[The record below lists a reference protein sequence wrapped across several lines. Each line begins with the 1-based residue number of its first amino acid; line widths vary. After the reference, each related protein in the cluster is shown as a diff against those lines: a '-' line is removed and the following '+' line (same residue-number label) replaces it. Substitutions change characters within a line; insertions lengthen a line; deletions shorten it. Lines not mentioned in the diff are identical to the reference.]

1 MKIAKAMT
9 IKICLLAALIFFPA
23 WAESETPK
31 LTPSV
36 QKVVY
41 HAQQLMQNKDYVKAE
56 TCLKKFIKKH
66 PKKAH
71 YLVEFTLANTLAA
84 TDKSREALQHYRT
97 AAILY
102 PEFAGAWQNAG
113 KIYFDLKEYEK
124 AGDSLLKA
132 YKLNKKSDPSLL
144 YYAAISYMMTKNKIK
159 ALPHLEYLVSGKA
172 GTPKTEWLE
181 ALLKVYMD
189 LKLDKKAFAVVH
201 RLIKENGDDPRWW
214 KILAQLHLQQN
225 DYKQAVAALTA
236 CSYLTSPKRQD
247 IMLLGDLNNAIGL
260 PLKAAEYYET
270 ALDFSNLDLSNQD
283 DDYKKLASV
292 YIIGHRP
299 EKAMETLKKILETKP
314 TSDLWFMM
322 GQMLYQKYNFN
333 KACNAFEQ
341 SVRLNPK
348 NGRSYLMIGYCAL
361 QMDEKE
367 IARAAFAKAA
377 RFPKQKKM
385 AKKLLKHVTLL
396 KEVQKVQ

>member
-1 MKIAKAMT
+1 M
-9 IKICLLAALIFFPA
+9 LAALILFPA

-36 QKVVY
+36 QKIVY
-41 HAQQLMQNKDYVKAE
+41 HAQQLMQNKNYLKAQ

-66 PKKAH
+66 PEKAH
-71 YLVEFTLANTLAA
+71 YLVEFTLANALAA
-84 TDKSREALQHYRT
+84 ANESREALQHYRT

-102 PEFAGAWQNAG
+102 PDFAGAWQNAG

-124 AGDSLLKA
+124 AGDSLVKA
-132 YKLNKKSDPSLL
+132 YELNKKSDPSLL

-159 ALPHLEYLVSGKA
+159 ALPHLEYLVSGEA

-189 LKLDKKAFAVVH
+189 LKLEKKAFAVVG
-201 RLIKENGDDPRWW
+201 RLIKENGEDPRWW

-236 CSYLTSPKRQD
+236 CSYLTSPKRQE
-247 IMLLGDLNNAIGL
+247 IILLGDLNNAINL

-270 ALDFSNLDLSNQD
+270 ALNLSNKEG
-283 DDYKKLASV
+283 DYKKLVSA
-292 YIIGHRP
+292 YISGHRP
-299 EKAMETLKKILETKP
+299 EKAIETLKKILEKKP

-322 GQMLYQKYNFN
+322 GRMLYQKYNFD
-333 KACNAFEQ
+333 KACNAFKQ

-348 NGRSYLMIGYCAL
+348 NGRSYLMIGYSAL
-361 QMDEKE
+361 QMDKKE
-367 IARAAFAKAA
+367 IARTAFTKAA

-385 AKKLLKHVTLL
+385 AKKLLKHVSLL
-396 KEVQKVQ
+396 KEVEKVGTWTK

>member
-1 MKIAKAMT
+1 MKIAKAVTM
-9 IKICLLAALIFFPA
+9 KICLLAALILFPA

-31 LTPSV
+31 LIPSV

-41 HAQQLMQNKDYVKAE
+41 DAQQLIKKKDYLKAQI
-56 TCLKKFIKKH
+56 CLKKFIEKH
-66 PKKAH
+66 PEKSH
-71 YLVEFTLANTLAA
+71 YLVEFTLANAFAA
-84 TDKSREALQHYRT
+84 NDKSEEALQHYRA

-102 PEFAGAWQNAG
+102 PNFAAAWQNAG
-113 KIYFDLKEYEK
+113 KIYFDLKQYEK

-132 YKLNKKSDPSLL
+132 YKLNQKNNPSLL

-159 ALPHLEYLVSGKA
+159 ALPHLEYLVSGEA

-189 LKLDKKAFAVVH
+189 LKLEKKAFAVVG
-201 RLIKENGDDPRWW
+201 RLIKENGEDPRWW

-236 CSYLTSPKRQD
+236 CSYLTSPKRQE
-247 IMLLGDLNNAIGL
+247 IILLGDLNNAIGL

-270 ALDFSNLDLSNQD
+270 ALDLSNKEG
-283 DDYKKLASV
+283 DYEKLASA
-292 YIIGHRP
+292 YISGHRP
-299 EKAMETLKKILETKP
+299 EKAIETLKRILEKKP

-322 GQMLYQKYNFN
+322 GQMLYQKYNFD
-333 KACNAFEQ
+333 KAWNAFKQ
-341 SVRLNPK
+341 SARLNPK

-361 QMDEKE
+361 QMDKAE
-367 IARAAFAKAA
+367 IARTAFQKAT

-385 AKKLLKHVTLL
+385 AKKLLEHVSLL
-396 KEVQKVQ
+396 KGSPKNNFTF